1 MANIAVL
8 DFEAQSASTS
18 TGKIISVTGILYND
32 QFQELDR
39 FELFCRNVPGYIPDP
54 YSLWVNK
61 GLKKLK
67 ETNMSHYQLMLEMHK
82 KINQWSPCIWATWNG
97 HGYDYPLAEKENYRS
112 LLPIYILKT
121 NGNEAADFLPFARAS
136 KLFYP
141 KSLLTS
147 YSKSNNPVFRLEDLG
162 MKNFPETDKSKF
174 HTATQDVEITA
185 KVMQKIR
192 ESARPI
198 FESSLITI
206 SKKKAKDEILKNKL
220 FTTALYYFGKSRP
233 FACTYLFDHPKYTW
247 PMVYCLETDPKD
259 LMSLDYKSLKEK
271 MQKPGKFIR
280 AIPLKHPVIL
290 HIDYALK
297 AEPFKTIGIEKLKER
312 AELIKNNPEF
322 GEKCKKAIE
331 EIAEERELKNKSKE
345 DEKIAND
352 PHNQLYSGG
361 FLDNNSPDNDII
373 KKFHTIEWDKRYEQ
387 VLKIKDPRF
396 KYFGE
401 RLIYQNEPEALPR
414 EVYKRIHADTAQ
426 RVLRLEEKN
435 FTTIP
440 MAEHLIDTI
449 RAEKDI
455 SKEKL
460 EYMNEVDAMIKEM
473 RIFYE
478 APIRNKVT
486 NDRGDIMKRLRDEIS
501 KLENELDSYDM
512 EQLAP
517 HHKELPEEIEKKYS
531 ELQDKREHLKTLED
545 NLINKRSIA

>member
-18 TGKIISVTGILYND
+18 TGKIISVSGILYND

-39 FELFCRNVPGYIPDP
+39 FELFCRNVLGYIPDP

-67 ETNMSHYQLMLEMHK
+67 ESNLSHYQLMLEMHK

-121 NGNEAADFLPFARAS
+121 NGNEAADFLPFARAA

-141 KSLLTS
+141 KSLETS
-147 YSKSNNPVFRLEDLG
+147 YSNSNNPVFKLEDLG

-174 HTATQDVEITA
+174 HTATQDCEITA
-185 KVMQKIR
+185 KVMLKIQKT
-192 ESARPI
+192 AKPI
-198 FESSLITI
+198 FDSSLTTI
-206 SKKKAKDEILKNKL
+206 SKQKAKDKILKNKL

-233 FACTYLFDHPKYTW
+233 FACTYLFDHPQYTW

-259 LMSLDYKSLKEK
+259 LMSLDYKSLKDTMK
-271 MQKPGKFIR
+271 KPGKFIR

-290 HIDYALK
+290 NIDYALK
-297 AEPFKTIGIEKLKER
+297 AEPFRTIGLEKLTER
-312 AELIKNNPEF
+312 ANLIKSNPEF
-322 GEKCKKAIE
+322 VEKCKKAIN
-331 EIAEERELKNKSKE
+331 EIAEEKKLKYKSKE
-345 DEKIAND
+345 DELTAND

-361 FLDNNSPDNDII
+361 FLDKNSPDNDII
-373 KKFHTIEWDKRYEQ
+373 KKFHTIEWDRRYEE
-387 VLKIKDPRF
+387 VIKIKDPRF

-414 EVYKRIHADTAQ
+414 EVYNRIHVETAE

-440 MAEHLIDTI
+440 MAEHLIDSI

-455 SKEKL
+455 SKKKL
-460 EYMNEVDAMIKEM
+460 DYINEVDAMIKEM
-473 RIFYE
+473 RIVYE
-478 APIRNKVT
+478 KALSSTNK
-486 NDRGDIMKRLRDEIS
+486 KKEI
-501 KLENELDSYDM
+501 
-512 EQLAP
+512 A
-517 HHKELPEEIEKKYS
+517 
-531 ELQDKREHLKTLED
+531 
-545 NLINKRSIA
+545 

>member
-1 MANIAVL
+1 MANIAVI
-8 DFEAQSASTS
+8 DYEAQAASTS
-18 TGKIISVTGILYND
+18 HGKIISVTGIYFND

-61 GLKKLK
+61 GIKKLK
-67 ETNMSHYQLMLEMHK
+67 ESNMSHYQLMLEMHK

-121 NGNEAADFLPFARAS
+121 NGNEAADFLPFARAA

-147 YSKSNNPVFRLEDLG
+147 YSKSNNPVFKLEDLG

-185 KVMQKIR
+185 KVMQKIK

-206 SKKKAKDEILKNKL
+206 SKKKAKDQILKNKL

-271 MQKPGKFIR
+271 MKKPGKFIR

-297 AEPFKTIGIEKLKER
+297 TEPFRTIGIEKLKER

-322 GEKCKKAIE
+322 GEKCKKAID
-331 EIAEERELKNKSKE
+331 EIAEERALKTTSKE
-345 DEKIAND
+345 DERISND

-361 FLDNNSPDNDII
+361 FLDENSSDNDII

-387 VLKIKDPRF
+387 ILKIKDLRF

-401 RLIYQNEPEALPR
+401 RLIYQNEPEALPK
-414 EVYKRIHADTAQ
+414 EVYKRIHTDTAE

-440 MAEHLIDTI
+440 MAEHLIDSI

-460 EYMNEVDAMIKEM
+460 DYMNEVDEMIKEM
-473 RIFYE
+473 RIVYE
-478 APIRNKVT
+478 KALVNT
-486 NDRGDIMKRLRDEIS
+486 NQKKEI
-501 KLENELDSYDM
+501 
-512 EQLAP
+512 A
-517 HHKELPEEIEKKYS
+517 
-531 ELQDKREHLKTLED
+531 
-545 NLINKRSIA
+545 

>member
-18 TGKIISVTGILYND
+18 TGKIISVTGILYSD

-67 ETNMSHYQLMLEMHK
+67 ESNMSHYQLMLEMHK

-121 NGNEAADFLPFARAS
+121 NGNEAADFLPFARAA

-141 KSLLTS
+141 KSLETS
-147 YSKSNNPVFRLEDLG
+147 YSSSNNPVFKLEDLG

-185 KVMQKIR
+185 KVMNKIKQT
-192 ESARPI
+192 AKPI
-198 FESSLITI
+198 FESSLMTI
-206 SKKKAKDEILKNKL
+206 SKQKAKQQIINNQI
-220 FTTALYYFGKSRP
+220 FTTSLYYFGKSRP
-233 FACTYLFDHPKYTW
+233 FSCTYLFDHPEYTW
-247 PMVYCLETDPKD
+247 PMVYCLETEPKD
-259 LMSLDYKSLKEK
+259 LISLDYKTLKETMK
-271 MQKPGKFIR
+271 KPGKFIR

-290 HIDYALK
+290 HESYALK
-297 AEPFKTIGIEKLKER
+297 SEPFKTIGLAKLKER
-312 AELIKNNPEF
+312 AETIKNNPNFVEML
-322 GEKCKKAIE
+322 KKAVKE
-331 EIAEERELKNKSKE
+331 LAEEKKQKYKSKE
-345 DEKIAND
+345 DERTAND

-361 FLDNNSPDNDII
+361 FLDKNSADYDII
-373 KKFHTIEWDKRYEQ
+373 QKFHTIDWDKRYEQ
-387 VLKIKDPRF
+387 VMKITDPRF

-401 RLIYQNEPEALPR
+401 RLIYQNEPEALPK
-414 EVYKRIHADTAQ
+414 EAYKRIHTETAE

-440 MAEHLIDTI
+440 MAEHLIDSI

-455 SKEKL
+455 DKEKL
-460 EYMNEVDAMIKEM
+460 DYMNEVDAMIKEM
-473 RIFYE
+473 RVFYE
-478 APIRNKVT
+478 SALIGKSKRNEDTDYEIPKF
-486 NDRGDIMKRLRDEIS
+486 LREGTDA
-501 KLENELDSYDM
+501 KDSRKK
-512 EQLAP
+512 A
-517 HHKELPEEIEKKYS
+517 EEIPKQELTKIKK
-531 ELQDKREHLKTLED
+531 D
-545 NLINKRSIA
+545 IA

>member
-1 MANIAVL
+1 MKNIAVL

-18 TGKIISVTGILYND
+18 TGKIISVSGILYND

-67 ETNMSHYQLMLEMHK
+67 ESNLSHYQLMLEMHK

-121 NGNEAADFLPFARAS
+121 NGNEAADFLPFARAA

-141 KSLLTS
+141 KSLETS
-147 YSKSNNPVFRLEDLG
+147 YSKSNNPVFKLEDLG

-185 KVMQKIR
+185 KVMKKIKQT
-192 ESARPI
+192 AKPI
-198 FESSLITI
+198 FESSLMTI
-206 SKKKAKDEILKNKL
+206 SKQKAKDEILKNKL
-220 FTTALYYFGKSRP
+220 FTTSLYYFGKSRP
-233 FACTYLFDHPKYTW
+233 FACTHFFDHPKYTW

-259 LMSLDYKSLKEK
+259 LMSLDYKSLKETMK
-271 MQKPGKFIR
+271 KPGKFIR
-280 AIPLKHPVIL
+280 AVPLKHPVIL

-297 AEPFKTIGIEKLKER
+297 TEPFKTLGLVKLTER
-312 AELIKNNPEF
+312 ADLIKSNPEF
-322 GEKCKKAIE
+322 AEKCIKALNEIVE
-331 EIAEERELKNKSKE
+331 EKALKNKSKE
-345 DEKIAND
+345 GERTVND

-361 FLDNNSPDNDII
+361 FIDKNSMDNDTI
-373 KKFHTIEWDKRYEQ
+373 KKFHTIEWDKRYEE
-387 VLKIKDPRF
+387 VMKIKDLRF

-401 RLIYQNEPEALPR
+401 RLIYQNEPEALPK
-414 EVYKRIHADTAQ
+414 EVYNRIHLETAE

-440 MAEHLIDTI
+440 MAEHLIDSI

-455 SKEKL
+455 PNEKL
-460 EYMNEVDAMIKEM
+460 DYINEVDEMIKEL
-473 RIFYE
+473 RIVYE
-478 APIRNKVT
+478 KALSGTNK
-486 NDRGDIMKRLRDEIS
+486 
-501 KLENELDSYDM
+501 
-512 EQLAP
+512 
-517 HHKELPEEIEKKYS
+517 KK
-531 ELQDKREHLKTLED
+531 
-545 NLINKRSIA
+545 NIA

>member
-8 DFEAQSASTS
+8 DYEAQSASTS
-18 TGKIISVTGILYND
+18 YGKIISVTGILYND

-67 ETNMSHYQLMLEMHK
+67 ESNMSHYQLMLEMHK

-121 NGNEAADFLPFARAS
+121 NGNEAADFLPFARAA

-147 YSKSNNPVFRLEDLG
+147 YSKSNNPVFKLEDLG

-185 KVMQKIR
+185 KVMQKIK

-206 SKKKAKDEILKNKL
+206 SKKKAKDQILKNKL

-271 MQKPGKFIR
+271 MKKPGKFIR

-297 AEPFKTIGIEKLKER
+297 AEPFRTIGIEKLKER

-322 GEKCKKAIE
+322 GEKCKKAID
-331 EIAEERELKNKSKE
+331 EIAEERALKTTSKE
-345 DEKIAND
+345 DERISND

-361 FLDNNSPDNDII
+361 FLDDKSSDNDII

-387 VLKIKDPRF
+387 VLKIKDLRF
-396 KYFGE
+396 RYFGE
-401 RLIYQNEPEALPR
+401 RLIYQNEPEALPK
-414 EVYKRIHADTAQ
+414 EVYKRIHVDTAE

-440 MAEHLIDTI
+440 MAEHLIDSI

-455 SKEKL
+455 SREKL
-460 EYMNEVDAMIKEM
+460 DYMNEVDAMIKEM
-473 RIFYE
+473 RIKYE
-478 APIRNKVT
+478 KALGKTKIK
-486 NDRGDIMKRLRDEIS
+486 
-501 KLENELDSYDM
+501 NEV
-512 EQLAP
+512 A
-517 HHKELPEEIEKKYS
+517 
-531 ELQDKREHLKTLED
+531 
-545 NLINKRSIA
+545 

>member
-18 TGKIISVTGILYND
+18 TGKIISVSGILYND

-54 YSLWVNK
+54 YSLWVNR

-67 ETNMSHYQLMLEMHK
+67 ESNLSHYQLMLDMHK

-121 NGNEAADFLPFARAS
+121 NGNEAADFLPFARAA

-141 KSLLTS
+141 KSLQTS
-147 YSKSNNPVFRLEDLG
+147 YSKSNNPIFKLEDLG
-162 MKNFPETDKSKF
+162 MKNFPDTDKSKF
-174 HTATQDVEITA
+174 HTATQDCEISAKIINKIKQTA
-185 KVMQKIR
+185 K
-192 ESARPI
+192 PI
-198 FESSLITI
+198 FESSLMTI
-206 SKKKAKDEILKNKL
+206 SKQKAKDEILKNKL

-233 FACTYLFDHPKYTW
+233 FACTYLFDHPQYTW

-259 LMSLDYKSLKEK
+259 LMSLDYKSLKETMK
-271 MQKPGKFIR
+271 KPGKFIR

-290 HIDYALK
+290 NIDYALK
-297 AEPFKTIGIEKLKER
+297 AEPFRTIGLEKITER
-312 AELIKNNPEF
+312 ANLIKSNPEF
-322 GEKCKKAIE
+322 AENCKKAINEIVE
-331 EIAEERELKNKSKE
+331 EKKLKYKSKE
-345 DEKIAND
+345 DELTAND

-361 FLDNNSPDNDII
+361 FLDKNSSDNDII
-373 KKFHTIEWDKRYEQ
+373 KKFHTIEWGKRYEE
-387 VLKIKDPRF
+387 VIKIKDPRF

-401 RLIYQNEPEALPR
+401 RLIYQNEPEALPK
-414 EVYKRIHADTAQ
+414 EVYNRIHIETAE

-440 MAEHLIDTI
+440 MAEHLIDSI

-460 EYMNEVDAMIKEM
+460 DYMNEVDEMIKEM
-473 RIFYE
+473 RIVYE
-478 APIRNKVT
+478 KALVNT
-486 NDRGDIMKRLRDEIS
+486 NQKKEI
-501 KLENELDSYDM
+501 
-512 EQLAP
+512 A
-517 HHKELPEEIEKKYS
+517 
-531 ELQDKREHLKTLED
+531 
-545 NLINKRSIA
+545 

>member
-1 MANIAVL
+1 MPNIAVL

-67 ETNMSHYQLMLEMHK
+67 ESNMSHYKLMLEMHK

-97 HGYDYPLAEKENYRS
+97 HGYDFPLSEKENYRS
-112 LLPIYILKT
+112 LLPIYVLKT

-141 KSLLTS
+141 NSLETS
-147 YSKSNNPVFRLEDLG
+147 YSSSNNPVFKLEDLG

-185 KVMQKIR
+185 KVMKKIK
-192 ESARPI
+192 ETAKPI
-198 FESSLITI
+198 FQSSLMTI
-206 SKKKAKDEILKNKL
+206 SKQNAKNEILKNKL

-233 FACTYLFDHPKYTW
+233 FACTYFFDHPKYLGW
-247 PMVYCLETDPKD
+247 PMVFCLENDPKD
-259 LMSLDYKSLKEK
+259 LISMDYRSLKEVMK
-271 MQKPGKFIR
+271 KPGKFVR

-297 AEPFKTIGIEKLKER
+297 TEPYNVIGLNKLKER
-312 AELIKNNPEF
+312 ANTIKNNPEF
-322 GEKCKKAIE
+322 ADKCKRAIK
-331 EIAEERELKNKSKE
+331 EIAEEKEIKNKSKE
-345 DEKIAND
+345 DLRTAND

-361 FLDNNSPDNDII
+361 FLDKNSPDNEII
-373 KKFHTIEWDKRYEQ
+373 KKFHTIDWDKRYEE
-387 VLKIKDPRF
+387 VIKIKDTRF

-401 RLIYQNEPEALPR
+401 RLIYQNEPEALPK
-414 EVYKRIHADTAQ
+414 EVYKRIHSDTAE

-440 MAEHLIDTI
+440 MAEHLIDSI

-473 RIFYE
+473 RVVYE
-478 APIRNKVT
+478 KA
-486 NDRGDIMKRLRDEIS
+486 
-501 KLENELDSYDM
+501 
-512 EQLAP
+512 
-517 HHKELPEEIEKKYS
+517 LP
-531 ELQDKREHLKTLED
+531 
-545 NLINKRSIA
+545 

>member
-1 MANIAVL
+1 MTNIAVL

-18 TGKIISVTGILYND
+18 TGKIISVSGILYND

-67 ETNMSHYQLMLEMHK
+67 ESNLSHYQLMLEMHK

-121 NGNEAADFLPFARAS
+121 NGNEAADFLPFARAA

-141 KSLLTS
+141 KSLETS
-147 YSKSNNPVFRLEDLG
+147 YSKSNNPVFKLEDLG

-185 KVMQKIR
+185 RVMKKIQQT
-192 ESARPI
+192 AKPI
-198 FESSLITI
+198 FESSLMTI
-206 SKKKAKDEILKNKL
+206 SKQKAKDEIIKNKL
-220 FTTALYYFGKSRP
+220 FTTSLYYFGKSRP
-233 FACTYLFDHPKYTW
+233 FACTYFFDHPKYTW

-259 LMSLDYKSLKEK
+259 LMSLDYKSLKETMK
-271 MQKPGKFIR
+271 KPGKFIR
-280 AIPLKHPVIL
+280 AVPLKHPVIL

-297 AEPFKTIGIEKLKER
+297 TEPFRTLGLAKLTER
-312 AELIKNNPEF
+312 ADLIKSNPEF
-322 GEKCKKAIE
+322 VEKCKKAIS
-331 EIAEERELKNKSKE
+331 EIAEEKASKNKSKE
-345 DEKIAND
+345 EERTVND

-361 FLDNNSPDNDII
+361 FIDKNSLDNDII
-373 KKFHTIEWDKRYEQ
+373 KKFHTIEWDKRYEE
-387 VLKIKDPRF
+387 VMKIKDLRF

-401 RLIYQNEPEALPR
+401 RLIYQNEPEALPK
-414 EVYKRIHADTAQ
+414 EVYNRIHLETAE

-440 MAEHLIDTI
+440 MAEHLIDSI
-449 RAEKDI
+449 RAENDI
-455 SKEKL
+455 PKEKL
-460 EYMNEVDAMIKEM
+460 DYINEVDEMIKEL
-473 RIFYE
+473 RIVYE
-478 APIRNKVT
+478 KALSGTNKKK
-486 NDRGDIMKRLRDEIS
+486 DI
-501 KLENELDSYDM
+501 
-512 EQLAP
+512 A
-517 HHKELPEEIEKKYS
+517 
-531 ELQDKREHLKTLED
+531 
-545 NLINKRSIA
+545 